1 MGFITGMGGGAWGIV
16 ALILAL
22 GGTVASLILI
32 TPDKMRSKL
41 NGFLRFVHD
50 LFNFKFLFIEKVLQ
64 FCYILLTLYVF
75 TEGFFML
82 FQTTYWGDSL
92 AGQGLLTMIL
102 GPIIIRI
109 MYELL
114 MMFVLLIKNVIQIN
128 NKLKNQNG
136 KDVKSVFEAQPEF
149 MEQAEEKEAE

>member
-64 FCYILLTLYVF
+64 FCYILLTLYIF

-82 FQTTYWGDSL
+82 FQTTYWGNSL

-102 GPIIIRI
+102 GPVIIRI

-128 NKLKNQNG
+128 NKLKNQNEG
-136 KDVKSVFEAQPEF
+136 KTKNVFEAQPEF
-149 MEQAEEKEAE
+149 MEKPEEKDAE

>member
-1 MGFITGMGGGAWGIV
+1 MGIFGIGSGV
-16 ALILAL
+16 MDIIALILAL
-22 GGTVASLILI
+22 GGTVVSLILI
-32 TPDKMRSKL
+32 TPEKARAKL
-41 NGFLRFVHD
+41 NAFLRFVHD

-75 TEGFFML
+75 TSGFFML
-82 FQTTYWGDSL
+82 FQTTYWGNSL

-102 GPIIIRI
+102 GPVIIRI

-128 NKLKNQNG
+128 NKLKNQNDN
-136 KDVKSVFEAQPEF
+136 KAKSVFEAQPEF
-149 MEQAEEKEAE
+149 MEKAEEKDAE

>member
-1 MGFITGMGGGAWGIV
+1 MGIFGIGSGV
-16 ALILAL
+16 MDIIALILAL
-22 GGTVASLILI
+22 GGTVVSLILI
-32 TPDKMRSKL
+32 TPEKARAKL
-41 NGFLRFVHD
+41 NAFLRFVHD

-75 TEGFFML
+75 TSGFFML
-82 FQTTYWGDSL
+82 FQTTYWGNSL

-102 GPIIIRI
+102 GPVIIRI

-128 NKLKNQNG
+128 NKLKNQN
-136 KDVKSVFEAQPEF
+136 DNNAKSVFEAQPEF
-149 MEQAEEKEAE
+149 MEKPEEKEAE